1 MNELR
6 MGNDTVEAVLVP
18 IRTHNAILLE
28 ALRRHYATPFEP
40 CGKILRT
47 EMGVG
52 RREFSFF

>member
-1 MNELR
+1 